1 MHHENLLCFIT
12 NRKFTEFDRNTKF
25 PDHSVMVSLIYF
37 SSYLLSHPLFILK
50 IKVQYPLG
58 IFVLFFEIYGQPHES
73 TLYIGYIN

>member
-1 MHHENLLCFIT
+1 MKICYALLQTESLQNLT
-12 NRKFTEFDRNTKF
+12 ATPF

-73 TLYIGYIN
+73 TLYI